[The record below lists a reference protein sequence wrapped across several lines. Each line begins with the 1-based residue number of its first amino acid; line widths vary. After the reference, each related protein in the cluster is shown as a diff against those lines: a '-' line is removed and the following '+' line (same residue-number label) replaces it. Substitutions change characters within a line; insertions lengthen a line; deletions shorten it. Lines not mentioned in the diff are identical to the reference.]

1 MIEVK
6 INGKPCSV
14 PTELSEISLSSYVE
28 FQEHHKFFVD
38 KYNEGFYD
46 LAIQDGYKAVACV
59 VDGFNQIDAE
69 EISVGSYSKDS
80 KEGTLLQLLYLIN
93 SVIVSYVPEPP
104 TEIGYKFEYREK
116 TWVVPMIKMYDGSF
130 NPDLKFG
137 QYIEA
142 METLRL
148 CNSVGERTPL
158 VVFSELTRVIG
169 ATVREYGYTREET
182 LLSVRQSTEELS
194 VFFEKIDM
202 KTGLDVF
209 FCLYGTITI

>member
-1 MIEVK
+1 MIQVK
-6 INGKPCSV
+6 INGNACWV

-28 FQEHHKFFVD
+28 FQEYHKSFID
-38 KYNEGFYD
+38 KYNGGFYD
-46 LAIQDGYKAVACV
+46 IAIQDGYKAVACV
-59 VDGFNQIDAE
+59 VEGFDKLDAE
-69 EISVGSYSKDS
+69 EIAIGSYSKDS

-93 SVIVSYVPEPP
+93 SVITTYVPDPP
-104 TEIGYKFEYREK
+104 KEGSYKFDYMGK

-142 METLRL
+142 METLRM
-148 CNSVGERTPL
+148 CHSVPERTPE
-158 VVFSELTRVIG
+158 VIFSELTRVIG

-182 LLSVRQSTEELS
+182 LLGCRQTTEELS